1 MKNYRALVVPR
12 LLTLVVAYGVSHAAE
27 PERTQGEP
35 AMPRPVAR
43 FIPAE
48 FVRAQSE
55 NSVNLLEDLEPLIN
69 SLNALTPEASKV
81 LDSSYEGK
89 PRRGL
94 DRTID
99 TTLSDTQEMIRLS
112 QIHLRVRSYPSFRE
126 TEEGYENTAS
136 LIQARLKEG
145 SPMGRRIGE
154 VSHYSSNRGDSTY
167 IIFLRRN
174 VVASTWCS
182 GPMEILKNAKN
193 RTTKRLDDA
202 QNAENCERLAE
213 RIDDLI
219 VGLTNQ

>member
-12 LLTLVVAYGVSHAAE
+12 LLTVVVACGVTHAAE

-48 FVRAQSE
+48 FVRAESE
-55 NSVNLLEDLEPLIN
+55 SSVNLLEDLEPLIN

-81 LDSSYEGK
+81 RESSYEGK

-94 DRTID
+94 ERIIE
-99 TTLSDTQEMIRLS
+99 TTLSENQEMIRLS
-112 QIHLRVRSYPSFRE
+112 QIQIRVRSYPSFKE
-126 TEEGYENTAS
+126 TEEGYENTAA
-136 LIQARLKEG
+136 LIQAHLKEG
-145 SPMGRRIGE
+145 SPALRRIGE
-154 VSHYSSNRGDSTY
+154 MSHYSSKRGDSTY
-167 IIFLRRN
+167 IVFLRRN

-202 QNAENCERLAE
+202 KSAENCERLAE
-213 RIDDLI
+213 RIDELI
-219 VGLTNQ
+219 VGLTNK